1 MMTFDQIEDAAE
13 DHESL
18 SLEQLDGLET
28 EGLHRMLSQRIAT
41 EAEVT
46 DSKKS
51 FTSSANDFLKKI
63 RSDVRAINQ
72 EIQRRN
78 ERSLPNP
85 DFALEGAP

>member
-13 DHESL
+13 DHENL
-18 SLEQLDGLET
+18 SIEQLDGLET
-28 EGLHRMLSQRIAT
+28 EDLHRMLSQRIAT
-41 EAEVT
+41 EAELT

-85 DFALEGAP
+85 TFALEGAP